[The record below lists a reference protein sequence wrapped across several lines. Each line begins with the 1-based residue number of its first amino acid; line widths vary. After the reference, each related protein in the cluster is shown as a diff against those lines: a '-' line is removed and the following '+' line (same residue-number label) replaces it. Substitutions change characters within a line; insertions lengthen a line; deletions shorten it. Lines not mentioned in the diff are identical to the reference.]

1 MLIPLPCK
9 WVSVTWALFKSK
21 IFGAICLTEFK
32 RVVFCCKHFW
42 IVKEKMRWNFD
53 IFIIIACRIKSVLKT
68 MLQFVLTKVA

>member
-1 MLIPLPCK
+1 MPDWIQEGRLLLQ
-9 WVSVTWALFKSK
+9 T
-21 IFGAICLTEFK
+21 
-32 RVVFCCKHFW
+32 FW